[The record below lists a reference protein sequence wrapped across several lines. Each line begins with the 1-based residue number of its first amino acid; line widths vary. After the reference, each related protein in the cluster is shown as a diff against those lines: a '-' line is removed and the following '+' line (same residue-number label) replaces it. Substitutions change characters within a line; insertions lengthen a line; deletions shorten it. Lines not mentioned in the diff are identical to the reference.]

1 MMFLSSIKVK
11 SDKKFSFE
19 EIDRETGAAY
29 FKVEDFKNKYEKKTS
44 HRRNGEEAKSAILLK
59 AWESGQKK
67 WN

>member
-29 FKVEDFKNKYEKKTS
+29 FKVEDFKNKYEKKTLTDVMA
-44 HRRNGEEAKSAILLK
+44 RKRKV
-59 AWESGQKK
+59 QFY
-67 WN
+67 

>member
-29 FKVEDFKNKYEKKTS
+29 FKVEDFKNKYKKNLTDVI
-44 HRRNGEEAKSAILLK
+44 NGEEAKSAILLK

-67 WN
+67 WK